1 MLRDEYRTIY
11 RYRKCCTIADINYL
25 WILITDPLMKKLIVM
40 LTISTLSASVHAQE
54 TSWLDSLKSLVG
66 LGETKEQVNTTENK
80 VEAEASAMP
89 SADGLVGMLTSGLNV
104 NSDQASGG
112 MGAILNYV
120 KNNVSTEQ
128 FSQLAKSL
136 PGAEGL
142 VSQMPD
148 LSKLGSDSSKSLDGL
163 LDKAS
168 EYSDSLKSIND
179 VKKQFEALGLNSEM
193 ISSFIASAQSY
204 LDTEQGQQAK
214 KMLTEGLGKLLG

>member
-1 MLRDEYRTIY
+1 
-11 RYRKCCTIADINYL
+11 
-25 WILITDPLMKKLIVM
+25 MKKLIVM

-66 LGETKEQVNTTENK
+66 LGEAKEQQVNTTENK
-80 VEAEASAMP
+80 VEAEAAAMP
-89 SADGLVGMLTSGLNV
+89 SADGLVGMLTSALNV

-112 MGAILNYV
+112 MGAILNYI

-128 FSQLAKSL
+128 FSQLANSL

-163 LDKAS
+163 LDKAA